1 MKSKNKKR
9 GRGKLISRDNGK
21 IRQKAQNH
29 LTIYIVDARW
39 DDVPPQPAA
48 PPPPPLHGPLHAHE
62 RRRHRPQGA
71 GGLCREVPLVF
82 LTLPLYD
89 IVFFFIFVFLFDN
102 SEPFL
107 EFFSRYF
114 TPLSSHWNFH
124 FLNVHQ
130 LREQCD
136 YKKILLAYELFH

>member
-21 IRQKAQNH
+21 IRQKTQNH

-62 RRRHRPQGA
+62 
-71 GGLCREVPLVF
+71 
-82 LTLPLYD
+82 
-89 IVFFFIFVFLFDN
+89 
-102 SEPFL
+102 
-107 EFFSRYF
+107 
-114 TPLSSHWNFH
+114 
-124 FLNVHQ
+124 
-130 LREQCD
+130 
-136 YKKILLAYELFH
+136 